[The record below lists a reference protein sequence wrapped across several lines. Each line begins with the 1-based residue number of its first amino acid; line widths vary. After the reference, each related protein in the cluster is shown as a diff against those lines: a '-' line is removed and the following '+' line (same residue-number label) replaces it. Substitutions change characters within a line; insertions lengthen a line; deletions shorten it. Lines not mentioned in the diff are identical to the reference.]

1 MGSEEQDR
9 AELAAL
15 EQEAAALAVE
25 DPGVAEDP
33 EPTFLGDGCDV
44 EVAARHARRTLAGA
58 WGVVAL
64 VLDEYGDV
72 TFAEAVDGSPSQ
84 ALELARRTADLQLE
98 DGLRPFAVRCTAD
111 SAQVLSI
118 VRF

>member
-25 DPGVAEDP
+25 DDQPDEVFIG
-33 EPTFLGDGCDV
+33 GGSDV
-44 EVAARHARRTLAGA
+44 QTAAHHARRTLAGA
-58 WGVVAL
+58 WGIVAL
-64 VLDEYGDV
+64 VLDEYGDL

>member
-15 EQEAAALAVE
+15 EEEAAAVALE
-25 DPGVAEDP
+25 GV
-33 EPTFLGDGCDV
+33 FIGGGSDV
-44 EVAARHARRTLAGA
+44 QTAAHQARRTLAGA

-72 TFAEAVDGSPSQ
+72 TYAEAVDASPSQ

-98 DGLRPFAVRCTAD
+98 DGLRPFAVRCAAD

>member
-9 AELAAL
+9 AALAAL
-15 EQEAAALAVE
+15 EQEAAAVALE
-25 DPGVAEDP
+25 DDQP
-33 EPTFLGDGCDV
+33 EEVFIGGGSDV
-44 EVAARHARRTLAGA
+44 LTAAHHARRTLAGA

-72 TFAEAVDGSPSQ
+72 TYAEAVDASPSQ

-98 DGLRPFAVRCTAD
+98 DGLRPFAVRCAAD

>member
-15 EQEAAALAVE
+15 EEEAAAIAIE
-25 DPGVAEDP
+25 DDQP
-33 EPTFLGDGCDV
+33 EEAFVGGGSDV
-44 EVAARHARRTLAGA
+44 LTAAHHGRRTLAGA

-72 TFAEAVDGSPSQ
+72 TFAEAVDASPSQ
-84 ALELARRTADLQLE
+84 ALELARRSADLQLE